1 MRPGSRVRYFTV
13 MFSGSRPRSITIW
26 LALAGY
32 VLVASGI
39 PLPMGTGAAARGGSR
54 AAGRIAAKDRS
65 RPFPCMNK
73 PCGCV
78 NARQC
83 FTKCCCNTPAET
95 LAWAR
100 ANGVDAE
107 TRAALERRAGV
118 TVDRGCCIVMAKPRS
133 EPRLSCCDSRQDG
146 AARAER
152 VAVTHFEDHLGER
165 LEDHLV
171 AAPSA
176 DPSRTSPADDV
187 EESVGLSLKAMLAC
201 GGIITEWLVVGAS
214 LPPPPPVLSAILVVI
229 ERRAGVDRVA
239 TGGRAAPEAPPPRA
253 A

>member
-1 MRPGSRVRYFTV
+1 

-39 PLPMGTGAAARGGSR
+39 PLPVGTGAATREGAK

-73 PCGCV
+73 PCGCA

-95 LAWAR
+95 LVWAR
-100 ANGVDAE
+100 ANGVDHE
-107 TRAALERRAGV
+107 TLASLERRAGV
-118 TVDRGCCIVMAKPRS
+118 AVDRGGPGGDRGCCTVTAKPRS
-133 EPRLSCCDSRQDG
+133 KPRSSCCDSEQHD
-146 AARAER
+146 AAG
-152 VAVTHFEDHLGER
+152 VAQSAASHFADQLGGN
-165 LEDHLV
+165 LAADLA
-171 AAPSA
+171 AAPS
-176 DPSRTSPADDV
+176 DDSSGMSPPDDDR
-187 EESVGLSLKAMLAC
+187 ESVGLSLKAMLAC
-201 GGIITEWLVVGAS
+201 GGIATEWLVVGAS